1 MLDPW
6 RALRADTALFKDPQL
21 ASCVASGTTEKQ
33 GHSHAW
39 QTAKDGGPRTPSRT
53 ADANLDCVFFENA
66 LISLFQKMPPFPF
79 MSSLQPTL
87 SKPTEKEPFSSSGKR
102 VVTSPLS
109 LARCYWFIYGALVR
123 QSGGYEPKT
132 GRSTIRLRDYPTAV
146 NNIKNVLPCVSDRV
160 FMKRQAFLR
169 PFMLSWRFFMTS
181 VTFPMP
187 FLVYNLKI
195 SLISWQIKTTMMV
208 AIQ

>member
-1 MLDPW
+1 MRK
-6 RALRADTALFKDPQL
+6 RAYFVVPKNAPPLFF
-21 ASCVASGTTEKQ
+21 TT
-33 GHSHAW
+33 
-39 QTAKDGGPRTPSRT
+39 P
-53 ADANLDCVFFENA
+53 
-66 LISLFQKMPPFPF
+66 
-79 MSSLQPTL
+79 LQPTL

-132 GRSTIRLRDYPTAV
+132 GKSAIRPLLDYPTAV

-160 FMKRQAFLR
+160 FMKRQAF
-169 PFMLSWRFFMTS
+169 FTAFHAIMKVFMTS

-187 FLVYNLKI
+187 FLVYNLRIRLYTSGRQIII
-195 SLISWQIKTTMMV
+195 SSRKFWQ
-208 AIQ
+208 AAEFSA